1 MLMKHSISYFLM
13 VFGIMTLLAGC
24 SRSVPA
30 PSTEPS
36 QNPPKQTA
44 TPGIQPGTW
53 FISGKDTAAYY
64 FFDID
69 GTSGRT
75 ASLENG
81 TGVGFTYS
89 VQDNEVIFRMGAEDV
104 VVKGKLTKTDD
115 THASIVWEDRSDDEE
130 TMRFISDK
138 SSDDFQFYT
147 NEDLC
152 RMAVAYYTKVT
163 GEEAPQ
169 AAADTDPE
177 TVSIQLYINTGDHNS
192 NCAWYQVNRQTAKG
206 IDANTGE
213 SIDLGILKKE
223 SQNDNR

>member
-1 MLMKHSISYFLM
+1 
-13 VFGIMTLLAGC
+13 
-24 SRSVPA
+24 
-30 PSTEPS
+30 
-36 QNPPKQTA
+36 
-44 TPGIQPGTW
+44 
-53 FISGKDTAAYY
+53 
-64 FFDID
+64 
-69 GTSGRT
+69 
-75 ASLENG
+75 
-81 TGVGFTYS
+81 
-89 VQDNEVIFRMGAEDV
+89 MGAEDV

-147 NEDLC
+147 NRRSLPDGSGLL
-152 RMAVAYYTKVT
+152 YKGH